1 MYKNVVTKEALDRKK
16 AEGVYIGRIKG
27 SHNRPETYVL
37 YGKEEQILEW
47 LKQGVFKAE
56 IARRLGVDRTTLYRY
71 MKIDNRLSVELSH
84 TGVRLGGQL

>member
-1 MYKNVVTKEALDRKK
+1 MYKNVVTKEALARKK

-47 LKQGVFKAE
+47 LKQGVFKVE
-56 IARRLGVDRTTLYRY
+56 IARRLGVDVRKWDFLLLTYFAKSFT
-71 MKIDNRLSVELSH
+71 LSVSIP
-84 TGVRLGGQL
+84 